1 MITRKGLAISTAT
14 MSSILGGCSGNI
26 IPAAT
31 PKAETGA
38 VYSNQQATPN
48 KLYIQREQKTSVHV
62 RPKHTI
68 QLAQQLRHKP
78 TPSQRLGNGAA
89 FQKTKARH
97 HHFRQATQNRQN
109 WQSINRGFNLPR
121 HTNKSLVKRYIRSFS
136 KSPVS
141 LKRMAHRASP
151 HLPYIISEIQRRGM
165 PMEIALL
172 PFVESAY
179 KTNAYSHAHA
189 AGLWQFIP
197 ETGRRYGLRQT
208 RTYDAR
214 MNPKLATNAAL
225 NYLQDLNQEFN
236 GDWLLSLAA
245 YNCGENR
252 VHREIA
258 RNKRLGKPTSY
269 WHLRLPKE
277 TRQYV
282 PRLFAYKELYSQP
295 TKYGISMPYEQSAM
309 YAAVSTPQRPVP
321 YRHMDVDLIKAS
333 QTLLKTTEIPAKT
346 VVHRIRSGDTL
357 TAIAKKYGTSIDNI
371 MKTNGLRSS
380 KIIVGEHLKIVRH
393 SSVGASFV

>member
-1 MITRKGLAISTAT
+1 M
-14 MSSILGGCSGNI
+14 

-31 PKAETGA
+31 PEAKP
-38 VYSNQQATPN
+38 VYSSQQSHTN
-48 KLYIQREQKTSVHV
+48 SKRYIKSEQKTAIRV
-62 RPKHTI
+62 RPQSQTN
-68 QLAQQLRHKP
+68 LADHRQNKQ
-78 TPSQRLGNGAA
+78 TPSQGAMNTA
-89 FQKTKARH
+89 IFQKTRVTH
-97 HHFRQATQNRQN
+97 GNFHYATQNRQH
-109 WQSINRGFNLPR
+109 WQRINQGFHLAN
-121 HTNKSLVKRYIRSFS
+121 HTNKHLVQHYVRSFS
-136 KSPVS
+136 KNPES
-141 LKRMAHRASP
+141 LNRMAHRASP

-179 KTNAYSHAHA
+179 KTDAYSHAHA

-197 ETGRRYGLRQT
+197 ATGRRYGLRQT

-225 NYLQDLNQEFN
+225 NYLQDLNREFN

-277 TRQYV
+277 TRHYV
-282 PRLFAYKELYSQP
+282 PRLFAFKELYGNP
-295 TKYGISMPYEQSAM
+295 TKYGINMPYDKGAL
-309 YAAVSTPQRPVP
+309 YAVNPKTHGSRATKAVNF
-321 YRHMDVDLIKAS
+321 DLVKAS
-333 QTLLKTTEIPAKT
+333 QVLLKTKAKPAKT
-346 VVHRIRSGDTL
+346 VVHHHIRSGDTL
-357 TAIAKKYGTSIDNI
+357 TAIAKQYGTSIHSI
-371 MKTNGLRSS
+371 MRTNGLRSS
-380 KIIVGEHLKIVRH
+380 KIVAGERLKIVKQT
-393 SSVGASFV
+393 SVGATFT